1 MKKQAKMLFIY
12 NALEQGYS
20 VKKNADGTYS
30 FTIDKSKDKPLTIF
44 IKRCL
49 SKDK

>member
-49 SKDK
+49 SKYK